1 MLRSCMRLAAGF
13 FFLAVLIAGAPLA
26 LRADDIL
33 FIGNSFTYGA
43 SVPDLP
49 KDGGVPALFQAIA
62 RAKGQNVTVTAVT
75 AGGQDWTY
83 HLAQPRTASAL
94 QSKVWTWVVLQDFS
108 TRPTRI
114 GNIPQF
120 MQDGA
125 TFSDRIAQNSPNAG
139 ILLYE
144 TWARPPGSFYQ
155 HPPGNGLSGSAQMM
169 SDLHDAYGNLQ
180 RALAAQD
187 HGRPV
192 RVALVG
198 TAFAMCGTEY
208 PAIPLDATDH
218 HHSTL
223 EGYYLAALV
232 MDETLYHQSVV
243 GAPTTFF
250 NGTLTIPATE
260 AKELQAVADQVAKF

>member
-1 MLRSCMRLAAGF
+1 MRFPSRRVLS
-13 FFLAVLIAGAPLA
+13 LVLIAVAAPA

-33 FIGNSFTYGA
+33 FIGNSFTFGA

-49 KDGGVPALFQAIA
+49 KDGGVPALFEAIA
-62 RAKGQNVTVTAVT
+62 RAKGQPVTVSSVT
-75 AGGQDWTY
+75 AGGQDWSY
-83 HLAQPRTASAL
+83 HLAQPRTAAAL
-94 QSKVWTWVVLQDFS
+94 RSKVWNWVVLQDYS

-114 GNIPQF
+114 GNISQF

-125 TFSDRIAQNSPNAG
+125 TFSNQIAQTSPHAG

-155 HPPGNGLSGSAQMM
+155 YPPGNGLSGPAQMM

-187 HGRPV
+187 QGRPV